1 MTFNRMAGVILH
13 PTSLPGRFGIGDL
26 GTEALAFVDFMAEAK
41 QQLWQVLPL
50 GPTGYGDSPYQSFSA
65 FAGNPLLIS
74 LDRLVEE
81 GFLPAAAL
89 VEAPIFPPGR
99 IDYGAVMQYKLPL
112 LKKAYAFFVE
122 NGSPT
127 QKEAFDRFAWESGAW
142 LHDYARFMALKDA
155 HGGAPWYQWPAEL
168 KAYRQDALATWE
180 KAHQNEVLTHK
191 FIQYL
196 FFRQW
201 SAVHQHAKEHDV
213 RIMGDIPIFVAYDS
227 CDVWANRHIF
237 QLDEAGR
244 PTVVAGVPPDIYS
257 ATGQLWGNPL
267 YRWDRLAAEGYRW
280 WVERFRATLQ
290 MVDIVRLDHF
300 RGFEAYWEVP
310 GGASTAVHGRWVKG
324 PGAHFFQAIRS
335 ALGDFPIVVEDL
347 GFLTPE
353 VDALRQQFAF
363 PGMKVL
369 QFAFG
374 GDPENAYLPHNY
386 PHNCA
391 VYTSTHDSDTA
402 LGWFQDQATA
412 EERDYALK
420 YMGSAGHDFVWDFI
434 RLAYRSVANIAMV
447 NLQDVLGLGNE
458 GRMNLPGSLG
468 GNWNWRYRKD
478 DLRPEHA
485 AQLAEMVHLFGREGV
500 SA

>member
-1 MTFNRMAGVILH
+1 MTFERIAGVILH

-26 GTEALAFVDFMAEAK
+26 GAEALAFVDFMAAAR

-89 VEAPIFPPGR
+89 ADTPSFSRDR
-99 IDYGAVMQYKLPL
+99 INYGAVMQYKLPL
-112 LKKAYAFFVE
+112 LKDAYAYFDQH
-122 NGSPT
+122 GSPA
-127 QKEAFDRFAWESGAW
+127 QKEEFARFAWESGAW
-142 LHDYARFMALKDA
+142 LHDYALFMALKEA
-155 HGGAPWYQWPAEL
+155 HGGAPWYQWPAAL
-168 KAYRQDALATWE
+168 KDHQQDALDGWE
-180 KAHQNEVLTHK
+180 KKLQHEVLTHK

-201 SAVHQHAKEHDV
+201 SVVRQYANERHV

-227 CDVWANRHIF
+227 CDLWANRHLF

-267 YRWDRLAAEGYRW
+267 YRWNVLAEQDYHW
-280 WVERFRATLQ
+280 WIERFRATLQ
-290 MVDIVRLDHF
+290 MVDVVRLDHF

-310 GGASTAVHGRWVKG
+310 GDESTAVNGRWVKG
-324 PGAHFFQAIRS
+324 PGAHFFQAMRA

-353 VDALRQQFAF
+353 VDALRQQFSF

-369 QFAFG
+369 QFAFDG
-374 GDPENAYLPHNY
+374 NPENAYLPHNY
-386 PHNCA
+386 QRNCV

-402 LGWFQDQATA
+402 LGWFQDRATP
-412 EERDYALK
+412 EERDYVLK
-420 YMGSAGHDFVWDFI
+420 YSGSTGQDFAWDFI
-434 RLAYRSVANIAMV
+434 RLAYRSVANIAMI
-447 NLQDVLGLGNE
+447 NLQDILRLGNE

-468 GNWNWRYRKD
+468 GNWNWRYQKE

-485 AQLAEMVHLFGREGV
+485 AQLAEMVHLFGREGA